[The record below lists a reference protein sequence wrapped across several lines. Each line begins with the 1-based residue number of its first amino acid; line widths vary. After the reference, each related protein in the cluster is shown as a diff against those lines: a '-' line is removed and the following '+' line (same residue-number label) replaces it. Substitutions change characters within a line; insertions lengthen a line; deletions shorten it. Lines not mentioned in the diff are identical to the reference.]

1 MKLPQLLHSIRSYG
15 RANSAFSWK
24 LLVLERGFLS
34 YRLKLPCDRSAKDAW
49 FGYSPVGALR
59 KLPFILCS
67 RPAEDWL
74 QRSGSSSTISPT
86 TLFMAA
92 RGRRD
97 CSRSSTRRGS
107 REYATTPASMPPPLR
122 HLSRKPR
129 IGSPFEFWIPQIYSR
144 TSNRFRRNFAV
155 AARSSDGPFGIPLQT
170 FAVLQCKP
178 SVYCRRATSPTR
190 RAPRKPDSRESA
202 SPRSRCRA
210 PWRWSA
216 RRRPSSRPAMP
227 HPPARRMRAQ
237 KVRPPTAPPLRD
249 APVFRR
255 SSRNRLLPAEPAL
268 SGCYRSVATGKEPT
282 ARWPRELSSRR
293 AAQPPKGYTAAE
305 ISGDRKQEGESVTAR
320 EIEDP
325 ARRP

>member
-1 MKLPQLLHSIRSYG
+1 MKLPQLLHSTRSYG

-92 RGRRD
+92 RGRRE

-122 HLSRKPR
+122 HLLRKPR
-129 IGSPFEFWIPQIYSR
+129 YSGGSARHVESGIPQIYSR
-144 TSNRFRRNFAV
+144 TSDRYRREPV
-155 AARSSDGPFGIPLQT
+155 GRH
-170 FAVLQCKP
+170 
-178 SVYCRRATSPTR
+178 
-190 RAPRKPDSRESA
+190 E
-202 SPRSRCRA
+202 
-210 PWRWSA
+210 
-216 RRRPSSRPAMP
+216 
-227 HPPARRMRAQ
+227 
-237 KVRPPTAPPLRD
+237 LRD
-249 APVFRR
+249 G
-255 SSRNRLLPAEPAL
+255 RLATLLGHSAFAL
-268 SGCYRSVATGKEPT
+268 G
-282 ARWPRELSSRR
+282 
-293 AAQPPKGYTAAE
+293 
-305 ISGDRKQEGESVTAR
+305 
-320 EIEDP
+320 
-325 ARRP
+325 